1 MNLTNLTFEKL
12 KWHAEHFSVLANDS
26 YIEAYPEF
34 LKYFDSL
41 DKIEKHH
48 LIIASHFVYG
58 WMPTIIHLDIKEIDR
73 VLPLLNAAKSG
84 HILELEELEILK
96 RCINNSMVGLSKL
109 LHFINPTHYAIWDSR
124 IFTYIT
130 EKKSQY
136 GIAKAKNYLAYLKKL
151 TKIENHED
159 YLKLHQLVQKHF
171 KYPISPKRAI
181 EILMFESDRN
191 KKMRNDRFAYTSII
205 GLEVIKREGHNE

>member
-1 MNLTNLTFEKL
+1 
-12 KWHAEHFSVLANDS
+12 
-26 YIEAYPEF
+26 
-34 LKYFDSL
+34 
-41 DKIEKHH
+41 
-48 LIIASHFVYG
+48 
-58 WMPTIIHLDIKEIDR
+58 
-73 VLPLLNAAKSG
+73 
-84 HILELEELEILK
+84 
-96 RCINNSMVGLSKL
+96 MVGLSKL

-151 TKIENHED
+151 TEIENHED
-159 YLKLHQLVQKHF
+159 YPKLHQLVQKHF